1 MRKFLVMLA
10 CAVLVA
16 SSIDAAKPKKKTKTS
31 QPAPTSQ
38 SVRNQRTANNRAMRE
53 TSKKIEVNEAA
64 TARQLDSLNR
74 LRSEIQDI
82 DASIATLS
90 ATIAIISHNIDSL
103 NTAIDEHEQLVTTLK
118 KHYVKA
124 MRRFKGRKHS
134 TSKVAFVMA
143 SETFG
148 QAYRRTRF
156 LRRFSKWCDNKARHI
171 RQVQE
176 QLAAQRN
183 ELAQLQAQRKTSL
196 AQINAQRGQLQNKR
210 MEQNRLVASL
220 QAEGSALRAVLK
232 QQEQRARQLDQEL
245 DRIIAQEQAQRAAEE
260 RRKKEA
266 QEALARKKREE
277 QRKRD
282 EEAKR
287 LKEEEQRKQQ
297 QAKQDKKDKK
307 DKKGKK
313 KSDKKIPETK
323 PTKKPETKPQPKP
336 ATKPQEPELA
346 TSAEAK
352 LTGDFVS
359 NKGRLPYP
367 VGSYRIVKRFG
378 RHAHPELK
386 YVETNNTGIDLETS
400 ANAPVRAV
408 FEGTVTAAFRQPGYD
423 GVVMI
428 RHGSYITIYAGM
440 SAINVTVGQKVKGN
454 QNIGTV
460 ASNAGE
466 GGRYILHFEL
476 RKEREKLNPEAWLR

>member
-90 ATIAIISHNIDSL
+90 ATIATISHNIDSL

-156 LRRFSKWCDNKARHI
+156 LRRFSRWCDSKTRHI

-183 ELAQLQAQRKTSL
+183 ELSQLQAQRETSL
-196 AQINAQRGQLQNKR
+196 AQVNAHRGQLQHKR

-245 DRIIAQEQAQRAAEE
+245 DRIIAQEQAKRAAEE
-260 RRKKEA
+260 RRRKKEA
-266 QEALARKKREE
+266 QEALARKKKEE

-307 DKKGKK
+307 
-313 KSDKKIPETK
+313 KSDNKKTEAK
-323 PTKKPETKPQPKP
+323 PSKKPDTKPQPKP
-336 ATKPQEPELA
+336 QTQPETKPQEPELA

-352 LTGDFVS
+352 LTGDFAS

-400 ANAPVRAV
+400 ANAAVRAV

-440 SAINVTVGQKVKGN
+440 SAVNVQVGQKVKGN

-460 ASNAGE
+460 APNAGE

>member
-1 MRKFLVMLA
+1 MRKFLVILA

-74 LRSEIQDI
+74 LRSEIQDL

-90 ATIAIISHNIDSL
+90 ATIAAISHNIDSL

-118 KHYVKA
+118 KHYVRA

-156 LRRFSKWCDNKARHI
+156 LRRFSRWCDSKARHI

-176 QLAAQRN
+176 QLATQRN
-183 ELAQLQAQRKTSL
+183 ELSQLQARREASL
-196 AQINAQRGQLQNKR
+196 AQINAHRGQLQDKR

-232 QQEQRARQLDQEL
+232 QQEQHARQLDQEL

-260 RRKKEA
+260 RRRKKEA
-266 QEALARKKREE
+266 QEALARKKKEE

-287 LKEEEQRKQQ
+287 LKEDDERKQR
-297 QAKQDKKDKK
+297 QAKQ

-313 KSDKKIPETK
+313 KSDKKKTETK
-323 PTKKPETKPQPKP
+323 PSKTPEPKPQSKPQSKPQPP
-336 ATKPQEPELA
+336 EPEVA

-400 ANAPVRAV
+400 ANAPVRTV

-440 SAINVTVGQKVKGN
+440 SAINVKVGQKVKGN

-476 RKEREKLNPEAWLR
+476 RKEREKLNPEVWLR

>member
-10 CAVLVA
+10 CVVLVA
-16 SSIDAAKPKKKTKTS
+16 STIDAAKPRKKTKTS
-31 QPAPTSQ
+31 QPAHTSQ
-38 SVRNQRTANNRAMRE
+38 SVRNQRTANNRAIRE
-53 TSKKIEVNEAA
+53 TSKKIEANEAA

-90 ATIAIISHNIDSL
+90 ATIAAISHNIDSL

-148 QAYRRTRF
+148 QAYRRARF
-156 LRRFSKWCDNKARHI
+156 LRRFSQWCDNKARRI
-171 RQVQE
+171 RQAQE

-183 ELAQLQAQRKTSL
+183 ELSQLQAQRETSL
-196 AQINAQRGQLQNKR
+196 AQISAHRGQLQNKR

-220 QAEGSALRAVLK
+220 QAEGSALHAVLK

-260 RRKKEA
+260 RRRKKEA
-266 QEALARKKREE
+266 QEALARKKKEE

-297 QAKQDKKDKK
+297 QAKQEKKD
-307 DKKGKK
+307 KK
-313 KSDKKIPETK
+313 KSDKKKSETK
-323 PTKKPETKPQPKP
+323 PSKKPEPKPQPKP
-336 ATKPQEPELA
+336 QEPEAA
-346 TSAEAK
+346 TSAEAQ
-352 LTGDFVS
+352 LTGDFAS
-359 NKGRLPYP
+359 NKGHLPYP
-367 VGSYRIVKRFG
+367 LGSYRIVKRFG

-386 YVETNNTGIDLETS
+386 YVETNNTGIDLEAS

-440 SAINVTVGQKVKGN
+440 SAINVKVGQKVKGN

-476 RKEREKLNPEAWLR
+476 RKEREKLNPEVWLR